1 MSTAV
6 LTTTELKRPS
16 RPRRISVAS
25 VREALRAVA
34 AEHPGR
40 ACGCRPAGVT
50 VRYVRRGA
58 PNSLVALVL
67 ARLGFSTGVLT
78 ALDQEHPVGEVVERG
93 VTVAESRHPALAKLD
108 PLARQLLAYVQDRQD
123 AGRPW
128 DRIVAEAL
136 RPALFLRA
144 RRKPWL
150 SAS

>member
-16 RPRRISVAS
+16 HPRRITVAT

-34 AEHPGR
+34 ADNPGR
-40 ACGCRPAGVT
+40 ACPCQGSGVT
-50 VRYVRRGA
+50 ARYVRRGR
-58 PNSLVALVL
+58 PDSLVAQAL
-67 ARLGFSTGVLT
+67 ARVGYSTGVLT
-78 ALDQEHPVGEVVERG
+78 ALDEEHPTGSVCERG

-108 PLARQLLAYVQDRQD
+108 PLARQLLAYVQTRQD
-123 AGRPW
+123 TGRPW

-136 RPALFLRA
+136 KPALFLRS

-150 SAS
+150 TS